1 MVAVVKG
8 TGPKPKR
15 VRVRMYQVGFGDCFL
30 LTFEYDRRLADGRH
44 ERQVLIDLGSTR
56 PPRGPG
62 PKKRILPIAAARLAQ
77 DCNGRLDALI
87 VTHRHRDH
95 LGGFGEEEVA
105 TIIEGLQPFV
115 VVRPWTEDPALEGN
129 AVAPGEVAL
138 VQMLNASQDF
148 ALTLRDLIGKPGS
161 NSLAAELQAWS
172 AQQVP
177 NLAAIQRLDGWAAK
191 FGQQYL
197 RAGQDSGLGVILPG
211 VGVTVLGPP
220 TVAEHA
226 GLVSQRT
233 ADEEYWM
240 LQKNLLGKVSFD
252 ATARAPGGDDESDSD
267 DDGDALDGDPV
278 IGDPAL
284 LPPGPIRWLGEK
296 LQRSHLQAL
305 KRLVNTVDNAL
316 NNTSLILLIQ
326 AGNKRLLFP
335 GDAQIENWEFILG
348 QLKTNAALRRALT
361 GVDLYKVG
369 HHGSRNATPRSLLA
383 LWTEGAAAD
392 RPMVALLST
401 RAGVHGKRETTAVP
415 RSSLVTALTD
425 RMTVLTTDTPD
436 TPVEV
441 IEVVAPTTTPEP
453 FVRVT

>member
-1 MVAVVKG
+1 MVTVVKG
-8 TGPKPKR
+8 TGPRPKR

-30 LTFEYDRRLADGRH
+30 LTFEYDRRLADGRT
-44 ERQVLIDLGSTR
+44 ERQVLIDFGSTR
-56 PPRGPG
+56 PPRGRG
-62 PKKRILPIAAARLAQ
+62 PKKGILPIAAARLAH
-77 DCNGRLDALI
+77 DCNGRLDAII

-105 TIIEGLQPFV
+105 AIIEGLQPFV
-115 VVRPWTEDPALEGN
+115 VVRPWTEEPSLDWEAL
-129 AVAPGEVAL
+129 APGEVDL
-138 VQMLNASQDF
+138 IQTLSASQDF
-148 ALTLRDLIGKPGS
+148 AVTLRDLIGKPAS
-161 NSLAAELQAWS
+161 NSLAAELQAWA

-177 NLAAIQRLDGWAAK
+177 NLAAIQRLDGWGAR
-191 FGQQYL
+191 FGQEYL
-197 RAGQDSGLGVILPG
+197 RAGQDSGLGAILPG

-233 ADEEYWM
+233 SDREYWM
-240 LQKNLLGKVSFD
+240 LQQNLLGKVSFD
-252 ATARAPGGDDESDSD
+252 ATRAAGDDDQSDSD
-267 DDGDALDGDPV
+267 DDGDDPDGDPV

-284 LPPGPIRWLGEK
+284 LPAGPIRWLGEK

-348 QLKTNAALRRALT
+348 QLQTNAALRRALA

-369 HHGSRNATPRSLLA
+369 HHGSRNATPRSLLG

-436 TPVEV
+436 TPVEM
-441 IEVVAPTTTPEP
+441 IEVVASTNTPEP